1 MMSPMASRARWEI
14 PADVVSRWMGLHG
27 DDVVRRW
34 LADAQV
40 LAASC
45 EEAWRLHIEG
55 FLPGGS
61 LSCVLACRGAD
72 SPVVLK
78 LLAPWAE
85 SIGTEALALAA
96 WDGHGAVAL
105 LERTPDGRALLL
117 SRVSP
122 GCAFS
127 PSGSDELDCERVAG
141 TLRVLASVPVPD
153 ALPALSDA
161 VRARFARARGMAA
174 QPQSWITA
182 QDLEDAEQRAVA
194 LARSAR
200 DRGLVHGDAQD
211 KNLLLS
217 DPGGTLV
224 AIDPEPSAGD
234 RHFDPALWA
243 LTHRPGAGVR
253 ERCAALAGLLE
264 LDGTRLWEWCLVLA
278 VAEVALEVEDRARAH
293 HAFLAQASRELGG
306 WVNGLARSGGD
317 GLADRRHVVDDDRG
331 AGV

>member
-1 MMSPMASRARWEI
+1 MASCIRWET
-14 PADVVSRWMGLHG
+14 PADVVSRWIGLHG

-34 LADAQV
+34 LVDAQA

-45 EEAWRLHIEG
+45 EEAWCLHIEA

-61 LSCVLACRGAD
+61 LSCVLACRRAD
-72 SPVVLK
+72 GSPVVLK
-78 LLAPWAE
+78 LLAPWAAE

-96 WDGHGAVAL
+96 WNGRGAVPL
-105 LERTPDGRALLL
+105 WERTPDGRALLL

-127 PSGSDELDCERVAG
+127 PSGSDELDCRRVAG
-141 TLRVLASVPVPD
+141 TLRALALVPVPD
-153 ALPALSDA
+153 KLPPLSS
-161 VRARFARARGMAA
+161 VVGARFARARARRMAG
-174 QPQSWITA
+174 QRQSWVTA
-182 QDLEDAEQRAVA
+182 QDLDDAEERAVT

-200 DRGLVHGDAQD
+200 DCGLVHGDAQD

-217 DPGGTLV
+217 APDDTLV

-243 LTHRPGAGVR
+243 LTHRPGVGVR
-253 ERCAALAGLLE
+253 ERCAALAGMLA
-264 LDGTRLWEWCLVLA
+264 LDATRLLDWCVVLA
-278 VAEVALEVEDRARAH
+278 VAEVTLDVEDRARAH
-293 HAFLAQASRELGG
+293 REFLAQASRPGERLQAFGG
-306 WVNGLARSGGD
+306 SGLAEC
-317 GLADRRHVVDDDRG
+317 RHVLNDDRG